1 MKKLCTIS
9 LLATMPLTMFAY
21 YGDYSSIELPGT
33 IKFLTFILF
42 VWGILEVILFFKVWG
57 MTNNVKKIQ
66 TELTRSNTTELFRK
80 YRLLGLNDKAAEI
93 LIQVFLNDM
102 EKYIHSDSYFSGE
115 KIDNE
120 VAELEFQLS
129 QLGVKLPKG
138 FNDLKTA
145 KDYYKFGYMKTL
157 KHAQLEEKQKEETE
171 DKTQVDQK

>member
-1 MKKLCTIS
+1 MKRLCTIS
-9 LLATMPLTMFAY
+9 LLATMPIAMFAY

-80 YRLLGLNDKAAEI
+80 YRLLGQNDKAAEI

-102 EKYIHSDSYFSGE
+102 EKYIHSDSFYSGE
-115 KIDNE
+115 KIDNK
-120 VAELEFQLS
+120 VAELEFQLT
-129 QLGVKLPKG
+129 QLGEKLPSG
-138 FNDLKTA
+138 FKNLKTA
-145 KDYYKFGYMKTL
+145 EDYKNLGYMKTL
-157 KHAQLEEKQKEETE
+157 KREQFEEKQKDGEENSSE
-171 DKTQVDQK
+171 K

>member
-1 MKKLCTIS
+1 MKRLCTIS
-9 LLATMPLTMFAY
+9 LLATMPLAMFAY
-21 YGDYSSIELPGT
+21 YGDYSSSIELPGT

-93 LIQVFLNDM
+93 LIQIFLNDM
-102 EKYIHSDSYFSGE
+102 EKYIHSDSYYSGE
-115 KIDNE
+115 IIDNK

-129 QLGVKLPKG
+129 QLGEKLPNG
-138 FNDLKTA
+138 FKDLKTA
-145 KDYYKFGYMKTL
+145 EDYYKLGYMKAL
-157 KHAQLEEKQKEETE
+157 KRPQLEVRQKVEAE
-171 DKTQVDQK
+171 DKTQVD